1 MPIDGGLVLE
11 IVEQTHHPGCHSLIW
26 KRSQGSHL
34 RKPKKAAVSIQWAR
48 FINCRIHG
56 HRLLTWAITK
66 KYRHEMIMRRSRWKK
81 LSKKSSREKME
92 IGCSG
97 ICRILLGLSL
107 IISMTVWER
116 RKTFN
121 TVTEH
126 KTTGNTKIWTNQA
139 RTVLFWCLLQP
150 VQDRIPEKCW
160 EEGLQ
165 NPEWSWYVQFQR
177 AAQIEL
183 WTGQKAPLDV
193 MRKELKEIIREENE
207 KAQTEWFCNSVT
219 SWEINVIVNL

>member
-1 MPIDGGLVLE
+1 MNLFCEEVHKLEAEFKQCRKLLNAIGDENRQHLICVMMNMPIDGGLVLE

-26 KRSQGSHL
+26 KRLQGSHL
-34 RKPKKAAVSIQWAR
+34 RKTKNLQYGDR
-48 FINCRIHG
+48 TQNHG
-56 HRLLTWAITK
+56 QYK
-66 KYRHEMIMRRSRWKK
+66 NPY
-81 LSKKSSREKME
+81 
-92 IGCSG
+92 
-97 ICRILLGLSL
+97 
-107 IISMTVWER
+107 
-116 RKTFN
+116 
-121 TVTEH
+121 
-126 KTTGNTKIWTNQA
+126 TKIWTNQA
-139 RTVLFWCLLQP
+139 RTVLFWCRLQP

>member
-1 MPIDGGLVLE
+1 MNLFCEEVHKLEAEFKQCRKLLNAIGDENRQHLICVMMNMPIDGGLVLE

-34 RKPKKAAVSIQWAR
+34 RKTKNLQYGDR
-48 FINCRIHG
+48 TQNHG
-56 HRLLTWAITK
+56 QYK
-66 KYRHEMIMRRSRWKK
+66 NPY
-81 LSKKSSREKME
+81 
-92 IGCSG
+92 
-97 ICRILLGLSL
+97 
-107 IISMTVWER
+107 
-116 RKTFN
+116 
-121 TVTEH
+121 
-126 KTTGNTKIWTNQA
+126 TKIWTNQA

-219 SWEINVIVNL
+219 SWEINVIVNRETR

>member
-1 MPIDGGLVLE
+1 MNLFCEEVHKLEAEFKQCRKLLNAIGDENRQHLICVMMNMPIDGGLVLG

-26 KRSQGSHL
+26 KRSQRSHL
-34 RKPKKAAVSIQWAR
+34 RKTKNLQYGDR
-48 FINCRIHG
+48 TQNHG
-56 HRLLTWAITK
+56 QYK
-66 KYRHEMIMRRSRWKK
+66 NPY
-81 LSKKSSREKME
+81 
-92 IGCSG
+92 
-97 ICRILLGLSL
+97 
-107 IISMTVWER
+107 
-116 RKTFN
+116 
-121 TVTEH
+121 
-126 KTTGNTKIWTNQA
+126 TKIWTNQT

-219 SWEINVIVNL
+219 SWEINVIVNRETR

>member
-1 MPIDGGLVLE
+1 MNLFCEEVHKLEAEFKQCRKLLNAIGDENRQHLICVMMNMPIDGSLVLE
-11 IVEQTHHPGCHSLIW
+11 IVEQTHHQGCHSLIW

-34 RKPKKAAVSIQWAR
+34 RKTKNLQYGDR
-48 FINCRIHG
+48 TQNHG
-56 HRLLTWAITK
+56 QYK
-66 KYRHEMIMRRSRWKK
+66 NPY
-81 LSKKSSREKME
+81 
-92 IGCSG
+92 
-97 ICRILLGLSL
+97 
-107 IISMTVWER
+107 
-116 RKTFN
+116 
-121 TVTEH
+121 
-126 KTTGNTKIWTNQA
+126 TKIWTNQT

-219 SWEINVIVNL
+219 SWEINVIVNRETR

>member
-1 MPIDGGLVLE
+1 MNLFCEEVHKLEAEFKQWRKPLKKVVEE
-11 IVEQTHHPGCHSLIW
+11 IVE
-26 KRSQGSHL
+26 
-34 RKPKKAAVSIQWAR
+34 RKNGDRMQRNMPYFV
-48 FINCRIHG
+48 
-56 HRLLTWAITK
+56 RLVVD
-66 KYRHEMIMRRSRWKK
+66 YFYDRM
-81 LSKKSSREKME
+81 
-92 IGCSG
+92 
-97 ICRILLGLSL
+97 
-107 IISMTVWER
+107 
-116 RKTFN
+116 RKTKN
-121 TVTEH
+121 LQYGDRTQNH
-126 KTTGNTKIWTNQA
+126 GQYKTPYTKIWTNQA
-139 RTVLFWCLLQP
+139 RTVLFWCLLQL

>member
-1 MPIDGGLVLE
+1 MNLFCEEVHKLEAEFKQCRKLLNAIGDENRQHLICVMMNMPIDGGLVLE

-34 RKPKKAAVSIQWAR
+34 RKTKNLQYGDR
-48 FINCRIHG
+48 TQNHG
-56 HRLLTWAITK
+56 QYK
-66 KYRHEMIMRRSRWKK
+66 NPY
-81 LSKKSSREKME
+81 
-92 IGCSG
+92 
-97 ICRILLGLSL
+97 
-107 IISMTVWER
+107 
-116 RKTFN
+116 
-121 TVTEH
+121 
-126 KTTGNTKIWTNQA
+126 TKIWTNQV

>member
-34 RKPKKAAVSIQWAR
+34 RKTKNLQYGDR
-48 FINCRIHG
+48 TQNHG
-56 HRLLTWAITK
+56 QYK
-66 KYRHEMIMRRSRWKK
+66 NPY
-81 LSKKSSREKME
+81 
-92 IGCSG
+92 
-97 ICRILLGLSL
+97 
-107 IISMTVWER
+107 
-116 RKTFN
+116 
-121 TVTEH
+121 
-126 KTTGNTKIWTNQA
+126 TKIWTNQA

-219 SWEINVIVNL
+219 SLINVIVNREMR

>member
-1 MPIDGGLVLE
+1 MVIPWICFAKRSINWRRNYHL
-11 IVEQTHHPGCHSLIW
+11 GCHSLIW

-34 RKPKKAAVSIQWAR
+34 RKTKNLQYGDR
-48 FINCRIHG
+48 TQNHG
-56 HRLLTWAITK
+56 QYK
-66 KYRHEMIMRRSRWKK
+66 NPY
-81 LSKKSSREKME
+81 
-92 IGCSG
+92 
-97 ICRILLGLSL
+97 
-107 IISMTVWER
+107 
-116 RKTFN
+116 
-121 TVTEH
+121 
-126 KTTGNTKIWTNQA
+126 TKIWTNQT

-150 VQDRIPEKCW
+150 IQDRIPEKCW

-183 WTGQKAPLDV
+183 WTGQKALLDV
-193 MRKELKEIIREENE
+193 MRKEIKEIIREENE

>member
-1 MPIDGGLVLE
+1 MNLFCEEVHKLEAEFKQCRKLLNAIGDENRQHLICVMMNMPIDGGLVLE

-34 RKPKKAAVSIQWAR
+34 RKTKNLQYGDR
-48 FINCRIHG
+48 TQNHG
-56 HRLLTWAITK
+56 QYK
-66 KYRHEMIMRRSRWKK
+66 NPY
-81 LSKKSSREKME
+81 
-92 IGCSG
+92 
-97 ICRILLGLSL
+97 
-107 IISMTVWER
+107 
-116 RKTFN
+116 
-121 TVTEH
+121 
-126 KTTGNTKIWTNQA
+126 TKIWTNQT

-177 AAQIEL
+177 AAKIEL

-207 KAQTEWFCNSVT
+207 KAQMEWFCNSVT

>member
-1 MPIDGGLVLE
+1 MNLFCEEVHKLEAEFKQCRKLLNAIGDENRQHLICVMMNMPIDGGLVLE

-34 RKPKKAAVSIQWAR
+34 RKTKNLQYGDR
-48 FINCRIHG
+48 TQNHG
-56 HRLLTWAITK
+56 QYK
-66 KYRHEMIMRRSRWKK
+66 NPY
-81 LSKKSSREKME
+81 
-92 IGCSG
+92 
-97 ICRILLGLSL
+97 
-107 IISMTVWER
+107 
-116 RKTFN
+116 
-121 TVTEH
+121 
-126 KTTGNTKIWTNQA
+126 TKIWTNQA

-183 WTGQKAPLDV
+183 WTGQKAPLDM

>member
-1 MPIDGGLVLE
+1 MNLFCEEVHKLEAEFKQCRKLLNAIGDENRQHLICVMMNMPIDGGLVLE

-26 KRSQGSHL
+26 KRSHGSHL
-34 RKPKKAAVSIQWAR
+34 RKTKNLQYGDR
-48 FINCRIHG
+48 TQNHG
-56 HRLLTWAITK
+56 QYK
-66 KYRHEMIMRRSRWKK
+66 NPY
-81 LSKKSSREKME
+81 
-92 IGCSG
+92 
-97 ICRILLGLSL
+97 
-107 IISMTVWER
+107 
-116 RKTFN
+116 
-121 TVTEH
+121 
-126 KTTGNTKIWTNQA
+126 TKIWTNQA

-165 NPEWSWYVQFQR
+165 NPEWSWYVQFQM

>member
-1 MPIDGGLVLE
+1 MNLFCEEVHKLEAEFKQCRKLLNAIGDENRQHLICVMMNMPIDGGLVLE

-34 RKPKKAAVSIQWAR
+34 RKTKNLQYGDR
-48 FINCRIHG
+48 TQNHG
-56 HRLLTWAITK
+56 QYK
-66 KYRHEMIMRRSRWKK
+66 NPY
-81 LSKKSSREKME
+81 
-92 IGCSG
+92 
-97 ICRILLGLSL
+97 
-107 IISMTVWER
+107 
-116 RKTFN
+116 
-121 TVTEH
+121 
-126 KTTGNTKIWTNQA
+126 TKIWTNQA

-183 WTGQKAPLDV
+183 WTGQKAPLDA

>member
-1 MPIDGGLVLE
+1 MKQMVIPWICFAKRS
-11 IVEQTHHPGCHSLIW
+11 INWRRNYHPGCHSLIW

-34 RKPKKAAVSIQWAR
+34 RKTKNLQYGDR
-48 FINCRIHG
+48 TQNHG
-56 HRLLTWAITK
+56 QYK
-66 KYRHEMIMRRSRWKK
+66 NPY
-81 LSKKSSREKME
+81 
-92 IGCSG
+92 
-97 ICRILLGLSL
+97 
-107 IISMTVWER
+107 
-116 RKTFN
+116 
-121 TVTEH
+121 
-126 KTTGNTKIWTNQA
+126 TKIWTNQT

-150 VQDRIPEKCW
+150 IQDRIPEKCW

-193 MRKELKEIIREENE
+193 MRKEIKEIIREENE

>member
-1 MPIDGGLVLE
+1 MNLFCEEVHKLEAEFKQCRKLLNAIGDENRQLLICVMMNMPIDGGLVLE
-11 IVEQTHHPGCHSLIW
+11 IVEQMHHPGCHSLIW
-26 KRSQGSHL
+26 KRRSQGSHL
-34 RKPKKAAVSIQWAR
+34 RKTKNLQYGDR
-48 FINCRIHG
+48 TQNHG
-56 HRLLTWAITK
+56 QYK
-66 KYRHEMIMRRSRWKK
+66 NPY
-81 LSKKSSREKME
+81 
-92 IGCSG
+92 
-97 ICRILLGLSL
+97 
-107 IISMTVWER
+107 
-116 RKTFN
+116 
-121 TVTEH
+121 
-126 KTTGNTKIWTNQA
+126 TKIWTNQA

-193 MRKELKEIIREENE
+193 MRKELKEIIWEENE

>member
-1 MPIDGGLVLE
+1 MNLICEEIHKLEVEFKQCRKLLNVIGDENRQHLICVMMNMPIDGGLVLE

-34 RKPKKAAVSIQWAR
+34 RKTKNLQYGDR
-48 FINCRIHG
+48 TQNHG
-56 HRLLTWAITK
+56 QYK
-66 KYRHEMIMRRSRWKK
+66 NPY
-81 LSKKSSREKME
+81 
-92 IGCSG
+92 
-97 ICRILLGLSL
+97 
-107 IISMTVWER
+107 
-116 RKTFN
+116 
-121 TVTEH
+121 
-126 KTTGNTKIWTNQA
+126 TKIWTNQT

>member
-1 MPIDGGLVLE
+1 MNLFCEEVHKLEAEFKQCRKLLNAIGDENRQHLICVMMNMPIDGGLVLE

-34 RKPKKAAVSIQWAR
+34 RKTKNLQYGDR
-48 FINCRIHG
+48 TQNHG
-56 HRLLTWAITK
+56 QYK
-66 KYRHEMIMRRSRWKK
+66 NPY
-81 LSKKSSREKME
+81 
-92 IGCSG
+92 
-97 ICRILLGLSL
+97 
-107 IISMTVWER
+107 
-116 RKTFN
+116 
-121 TVTEH
+121 
-126 KTTGNTKIWTNQA
+126 TKIWTNQA
-139 RTVLFWCLLQP
+139 RTVLFWCLLQL